1 MPDTVAGSLLE
12 YLSSGFA
19 LSLPAPKQDS
29 EIISEVQG
37 ILHNPERNGG
47 VTFSLYFGDQAG
59 EPFYAVGMDN
69 NLTQHIMLARFSL
82 TKNEETPTR
91 DFLTENLAAYLARHR
106 QLLINPRCCIG
117 LWEGPLRDGVTELY
131 LDISVLI
138 YHETLAH
145 AFGKESNQIA
155 IFSLRDERVINIG
168 GTGESV
174 EARLQRLEREDR
186 PMRTEGK

>member
-1 MPDTVAGSLLE
+1 M
-12 YLSSGFA
+12 
-19 LSLPAPKQDS
+19 
-29 EIISEVQG
+29 EVQG
-37 ILHNPERNGG
+37 ILRSPERNGG

-59 EPFYAVGMDN
+59 EPFYAIGMDN

-82 TKNEETPTR
+82 TENEETPIR
-91 DFLTENLAAYLARHR
+91 NLLTENLATYLVRHR
-106 QLLINPRCCIG
+106 QILINARCCIG
-117 LWEGPLRDGVTELY
+117 LWESPLKNGVTEVY
-131 LDISVLI
+131 LDISVLV

-155 IFSLRDERVINIG
+155 IFALRDERVINIG

-186 PMRTEGK
+186 PMRIEGG